1 MFVNVRND
9 HEIELTAVG
18 RTDIELLEKL
28 SKGVH
33 VQAYDKSRGYVTF
46 LIITPEL
53 LPEKADSAALQQK
66 QG

>member
-1 MFVNVRND
+1 MFINVKKN

-18 RTDIELLEKL
+18 GDEIKLLEEL

-33 VQAYDKSRGYVTF
+33 VQAYDKSRPYASF

-53 LPEKADSAALQQK
+53 LPEKVVNAVGQQR
-66 QG
+66 Q